1 MNTPKPSSPI
11 PFYGREIDLPKVF
24 VNGKEVP
31 YKCKIVHGE
40 VDTNTMTFR
49 KYTKKGEDNNDNR

>member
-1 MNTPKPSSPI
+1 MNTPKPSSPVPI
-11 PFYGREIDLPKVF
+11 YGGKIDLPKMF
-24 VNGKEVP
+24 INGKEVP

-49 KYTKKGEDNNDNR
+49 KYSKKKGE

>member
-11 PFYGREIDLPKVF
+11 PIYEGKIDLPKIF

-49 KYTKKGEDNNDNR
+49 KYSKEDEGKL